1 MITNRPVVRPARLG
15 LRLKPPAHVP
25 ADSWGQGHW
34 PGYRAT
40 GRVIRPLA
48 APLGEQ
54 RGMLHAGTQPV
65 RRCGPGSS
73 GHRAR
78 EHCAN
83 AVLGP
88 PPGVHQNADW
98 PRPARCPRGRRSR
111 APLAIRLTEPA
122 QLTAHKR
129 AGLHCLPAPRV
140 YGADGDPPTATT
152 ARPAPTEHPWGR
164 QWRCVP
170 TIRCSADGPSDAH
183 GHRLVSTARRRPE

>member
-1 MITNRPVVRPARLG
+1 VTCPGLRPPSMIAVRPVVRPARLG

-54 RGMLHAGTQPV
+54 QGMLHAGTRPV

-88 PPGVHQNADW
+88 PPGVHPNADW

-152 ARPAPTEHPWGR
+152 ARPAPTERPRAASGDASR
-164 QWRCVP
+164 R
-170 TIRCSADGPSDAH
+170 SAAP
-183 GHRLVSTARRRPE
+183 RTARLTPKAIG

>member
-1 MITNRPVVRPARLG
+1 MLTTRHFTPLQGLAGCSAGPRRASVTCAARARAPAGLRPPSMITHRPVVRPARLG

-54 RGMLHAGTQPV
+54 QGMLHAGTRPV

-73 GHRAR
+73 GHQAR
-78 EHCAN
+78 ERCAN

-88 PPGVHQNADW
+88 PPGVHPNA
-98 PRPARCPRGRRSR
+98 
-111 APLAIRLTEPA
+111 
-122 QLTAHKR
+122 
-129 AGLHCLPAPRV
+129 PAPRV

-152 ARPAPTEHPWGR
+152 ARPAPTERPRAASGDASR
-164 QWRCVP
+164 R
-170 TIRCSADGPSDAH
+170 SAAP
-183 GHRLVSTARRRPE
+183 RTARLTPKAIG